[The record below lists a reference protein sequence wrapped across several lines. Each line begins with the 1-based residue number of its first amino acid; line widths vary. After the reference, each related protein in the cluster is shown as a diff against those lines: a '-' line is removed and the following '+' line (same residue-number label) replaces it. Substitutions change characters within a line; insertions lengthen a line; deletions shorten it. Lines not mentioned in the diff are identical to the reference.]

1 MEKLEKVLREKSKS
15 INGIYISSYIPRK
28 CGIATYTKDL
38 TEAINLINPYSKAE
52 IFALVKPEDKINYP
66 PEVKFKINQYKI
78 DSYIKAA
85 DHINRSRADMVVLEH
100 EFGLYGGEFG
110 KYIIKLIELV
120 RKPLIIT
127 AHTIPDDISKGYG
140 LVLKDVIKFAEKVI
154 VMMPQSLEKLI
165 KEYNYPG
172 EKIEI
177 IPHGVPDI
185 PLEPNDKYK
194 KKKGLEG
201 RLILGNINL
210 LSEIKG
216 LEYTIE
222 ALKGIKR
229 QFSNVLYLIIGQ
241 THPVVL
247 QTIGEKYR
255 NFLKEKIKLYDLQK
269 NVKFINKYISLNE
282 LVEWLKIIDIYVTPY
297 LDPQQSASGAL
308 AYAVGAGKI
317 CISTP
322 YLYAK
327 EVLAN
332 GRGIIVPFKDSQ
344 AIADAVIDISKNPQK
359 KSEMEKKTYEFGR
372 LMTWYNIAL
381 QHLTLFDEVIYK
393 YNIRK
398 SDQGN

>member
-194 KKKGLEG
+194 KKKGLED

-255 NFLKEKIKLYDLQK
+255 NFLKEKVKLYDLQK

-344 AIADAVIDISKNPQK
+344 AIADAVTDIFKNPQK
-359 KSEMEKKTYEFGR
+359 KSEMEKKTYKFGR

-381 QHLTLFDEVIYK
+381 QHLTLFDEIIYK
-393 YNIRK
+393 CKTKK
-398 SDQGN
+398 SD